1 MAHITKENSSEK
13 LSDSGDY
20 SKFESNCQ
28 FIGYVCIKDPV
39 RPEVKGSIE
48 SCKNAGINVIM
59 ITGDAKETA
68 IAIAREL
75 NILSGGKNDVCFTGS
90 EFEGLSRDQKIK

>member
-1 MAHITKENSSEK
+1 
-13 LSDSGDY
+13 
-20 SKFESNCQ
+20 
-28 FIGYVCIKDPV
+28 
-39 RPEVKGSIE
+39 
-48 SCKNAGINVIM
+48 M

-90 EFEGLSRDQKIK
+90 EFEDLNRDEKIK